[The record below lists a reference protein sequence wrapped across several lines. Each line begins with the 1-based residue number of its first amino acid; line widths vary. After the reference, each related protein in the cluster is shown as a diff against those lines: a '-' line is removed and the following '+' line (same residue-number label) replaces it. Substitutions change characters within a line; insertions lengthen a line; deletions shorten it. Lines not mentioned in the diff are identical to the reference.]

1 MEHATRIR
9 RLGIVNIFLVEEED
23 GLTVVDTALP
33 GAQKEVIRVAKR
45 ISKPIKRVFLTHAH
59 NDHVGSVDALLAALD
74 DDVELIASARD
85 ARLLAGDKT
94 LDDTEPQDKLRGG
107 LSGIES
113 VPTRLVE
120 GGEKIGSLTVIE
132 TPGHTPGHLSAIDE
146 RDGTLYCGDVFST
159 LGGMAT
165 TAQINPLFPLPAMA
179 TWHRPMVIES
189 AHKLVELAPQR
200 LAPGHGRVVELPIP
214 DMRAMIAK
222 AEKKQSTE
230 AKRKRPSPRA
240 ARGQS

>member
-45 ISKPIKRVFLTHAH
+45 ISKPIKRIFLTHAH
-59 NDHVGSVDALLAALD
+59 DDHVGSVDALLAALD
-74 DDVELIASARD
+74 EDVELIASARD

-94 LDDTEPQDKLRGG
+94 LDDNEPQDKLRGG
-107 LSGIES
+107 LSGIDS
-113 VPTRLVE
+113 VPTRTVE

-179 TWHRPMVIES
+179 TWHRPTVIES

-222 AEKKQSTE
+222 AEKKQGTE